1 MKALLEKHKGK
12 IFIALAL
19 LGVLAFAYAI
29 YVERSRPDAVAQNE
43 KERAAAA
50 ERAELQKL
58 SIEANAR
65 ADAERQ
71 KRDTIERELEG
82 YKAALQALRAKD
94 SQIDQSIKEVMR
106 DYEGKQK
113 NTVEH
118 ANDPGAVDT
127 ELRAVFER
135 LGKKFPE

>member
-1 MKALLEKHKGK
+1 LKALLEKHKGK
-12 IFIALAL
+12 IFLALAL
-19 LGVLAFAYAI
+19 LVFAVAI
-29 YVERSRPDAVAQNE
+29 FVGRSRPDSVAQNE

-71 KRDTIERELEG
+71 KRETIEQELEG
-82 YKAALQALRAKD
+82 YKAALEALRAKD
-94 SQIDQSIKEVMR
+94 SQIDKSIKEVMR

-113 NTVEH
+113 YTAEH
-118 ANDPGAVDT
+118 ADDPGAVDT